1 MLLLEMQL
9 SAAYG
14 TFIFL
19 PSLSIYVY
27 MEKERDCNCLRLE
40 IPS

>member
-14 TFIFL
+14 TFIFPPFL
-19 PSLSIYVY
+19 FVYVY
-27 MEKERDCNCLRLE
+27 MEKRETVTVLG
-40 IPS
+40 